1 MAEIRIPEE
10 YERGF
15 VEIRALDETQIA
27 EFLSA
32 LADESPTLN
41 REDLQS
47 RVASKVE
54 GSIARGDLDRIMET
68 LSSLYGLRDSMG
80 IQTVSE
86 FADIVCEAMDLSDV
100 EELWFEDEK
109 ERESFRERLIRLL
122 NVDSLDVAAR
132 AVDLLNE
139 HEHTIHGK
147 GRVLSDIRPIF
158 GPDPD
163 APPKGAVVTHELKL
177 SYHENRGVK
186 EFFITLD
193 SVQVDELIEVLER
206 AKAKGESLKRML
218 GESGVPHIEVD

>member
-1 MAEIRIPEE
+1 MADIRIPEE

-15 VEIRALDETQIA
+15 IEIRALDEAQVA
-27 EFLSA
+27 AFLSA
-32 LADESPTLN
+32 LEDEPPTLK

-47 RVASKVE
+47 RVASKVD
-54 GSIARGDLDRIMET
+54 GVIASEELDRIIET
-68 LSSLYGLRDSMG
+68 LSSLYGLRDNMG

-100 EELWFEDEK
+100 EELWFEDEE
-109 ERESFRERLIRLL
+109 ERASFKERLISLL

-158 GPDPD
+158 GSDPE

-177 SYHENRGVK
+177 SYHEDRRVK

-193 SVQVDELIEVLER
+193 SAQVDELIDVLER
-206 AKAKGESLKRML
+206 AKIKGESLKRML